1 MLMENQSY
9 LDFVQPV
16 ADELQARLTP
26 DAGMLRIIDA
36 ERGLEAVPVGIQLK
50 LNITQYGKNQL
61 YSLRCF

>member
-1 MLMENQSY
+1 MLMEDQAY

-16 ADELQARLTP
+16 ADKLQAGFTL

-36 ERGLEAVPVGIQLK
+36 KRGLEAVPVGNQFK
-50 LNITQYGKNQL
+50 LNITQYGKHQL

>member
-16 ADELQARLTP
+16 ADELQTRLTP

-36 ERGLEAVPVGIQLK
+36 ERGLEAVPVGNQLK
-50 LNITQYGKNQL
+50 LNITQYGKHQR